1 MVNLKNRNEIKDYR
15 KGIRKIERN
24 KHRFLKNLFNKKFI
38 GKLGISFASVFK
50 LPLIL
55 PSSPLFFKKTFN
67 FREFGDM
74 FRRCI
79 F

>member
-1 MVNLKNRNEIKDYR
+1 MVNLKNGNEIKDYR
-15 KGIRKIERN
+15 KGI
-24 KHRFLKNLFNKKFI
+24 FLKNFFNKKFI
-38 GKLGISFASVFK
+38 GNLGISFASVFK
-50 LPLIL
+50 LLLIL